1 MRRATVFDPL
11 RPHRGRAA
19 HVPNMPGRP
28 NEADRPLPGPDRCH
42 APAVTT
48 GSARARLD
56 AAVRERDRAR
66 TELDAADA
74 VLRNAIREA
83 AATGVSQVELAELT
97 GFHRN
102 TVRRI
107 VTED

>member
-1 MRRATVFDPL
+1 M
-11 RPHRGRAA
+11 
-19 HVPNMPGRP
+19 
-28 NEADRPLPGPDRCH
+28 
-42 APAVTT
+42 TT

>member
-1 MRRATVFDPL
+1 M
-11 RPHRGRAA
+11 
-19 HVPNMPGRP
+19 
-28 NEADRPLPGPDRCH
+28 
-42 APAVTT
+42 
-48 GSARARLD
+48 
-56 AAVRERDRAR
+56 RERDRAR